1 MFTQYTRSSF
11 DKLHNIWRT
20 AQSTFE
26 VILTI
31 INILAIIIV
40 PIAAVFVWQKLQ
52 NYSQRRKDKLEIF
65 KTLMMSR
72 GLGWNVESV
81 RALNIVDIVFS
92 DDDTVRARWK
102 EYYRQLCIQEPN
114 DMQLKQKLEA
124 QDKLLEA
131 MAKSLGYE
139 NQVTWET
146 IQNPYTPRGMWEAM
160 QQQQNIYNGQEKWAG
175 AVDLLTRVLDST
187 NSQAMNSSAEN
198 K

>member
-1 MFTQYTRSSF
+1 M
-11 DKLHNIWRT
+11 
-20 AQSTFE
+20 STFE

-40 PIAAVFVWQKLQ
+40 PIAAVFVGQKLQ
-52 NYSQRRKDKLEIF
+52 SYSQRRTDKLEIF
-65 KTLMMSR
+65 KALMMNR
-72 GLGWNVESV
+72 GLVWNVESV
-81 RALNIVDIVFS
+81 RALNVIDIVFS
-92 DDDTVRARWK
+92 GDDTVRARWK

-139 NQVTWET
+139 EQVTWET

-187 NSQAMNSSAEN
+187 NSQAMNSSTEN

>member
-1 MFTQYTRSSF
+1 M
-11 DKLHNIWRT
+11 
-20 AQSTFE
+20 STFE

-40 PIAAVFVWQKLQ
+40 PIAAVFVGQKLQ
-52 NYSQRRKDKLEIF
+52 SYSQRRTDKLEIF
-65 KTLMMSR
+65 KALMMNR
-72 GLGWNVESV
+72 GLAWNVESV
-81 RALNIVDIVFS
+81 RALNVIDIVFS

-139 NQVTWET
+139 KQVTWET
-146 IQNPYTPRGMWEAM
+146 IQNPYTPRGMLDAM
-160 QQQQNIYNGQEKWAG
+160 QQQQNIYNGQEKLAG
-175 AVDLLTRVLDST
+175 AVDLFTNFFGATNPQTINSAAEEREVTRVGP
-187 NSQAMNSSAEN
+187 
-198 K
+198 

>member
-1 MFTQYTRSSF
+1 M
-11 DKLHNIWRT
+11 
-20 AQSTFE
+20 STFE

-40 PIAAVFVWQKLQ
+40 PIVAVFVGQKLQ
-52 NYSQRRKDKLEIF
+52 SYSQRRTDKFEIF
-65 KTLMMSR
+65 KALMMNR
-72 GLGWNVESV
+72 GLAWNVESV
-81 RALNIVDIVFS
+81 RALNVIDIVFS

-175 AVDLLTRVLDST
+175 AVDLLTKVLDST

>member
-1 MFTQYTRSSF
+1 
-11 DKLHNIWRT
+11 
-20 AQSTFE
+20 
-26 VILTI
+26 
-31 INILAIIIV
+31 
-40 PIAAVFVWQKLQ
+40 
-52 NYSQRRKDKLEIF
+52 
-65 KTLMMSR
+65 
-72 GLGWNVESV
+72 
-81 RALNIVDIVFS
+81 
-92 DDDTVRARWK
+92 
-102 EYYRQLCIQEPN
+102 
-114 DMQLKQKLEA
+114 MQLKQKLEA

-175 AVDLLTRVLDST
+175 AVDLLTKVLDST